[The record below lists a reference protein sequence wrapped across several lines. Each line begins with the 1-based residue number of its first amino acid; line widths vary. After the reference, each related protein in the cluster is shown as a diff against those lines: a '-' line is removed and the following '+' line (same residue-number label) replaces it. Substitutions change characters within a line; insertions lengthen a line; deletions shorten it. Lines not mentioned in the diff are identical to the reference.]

1 MKSDIKNYFTVCVI
15 SIIVFIG
22 IMASVILNKLYF
34 IDSYVHS
41 YFLFLSS
48 SDVARVAGV
57 FTHLADTLVVV
68 IAIALLCSFLLI
80 KKRYSVL
87 IFTIFTSVSGFI
99 VVSGLKILV
108 HRVRPEGVLFI
119 EKGFSFQSGYVFK
132 AMIFVL
138 ILWFVLVRN
147 WKSKSL
153 KKVFYLFTSLFV
165 LLIAF
170 SRIVMGVHWFSDVFA
185 GLVFG
190 IFWFSLCILI
200 YSNWQ

>member
-1 MKSDIKNYFTVCVI
+1 MDKKGALEL
-15 SIIVFIG
+15 SINAI
-22 IMASVILNKLYF
+22 VIL
-34 IDSYVHS
+34 I
-41 YFLFLSS
+41 
-48 SDVARVAGV
+48 
-57 FTHLADTLVVV
+57 
-68 IAIALLCSFLLI
+68 IAITMLGLGLGFVRGMFGKA
-80 KKRYSVL
+80 
-87 IFTIFTSVSGFI
+87 SGQFEELTGAE
-99 VVSGLKILV
+99 VPVDTVTESPHG
-108 HRVRPEGVLFI
+108 
-119 EKGFSFQSGYVFK
+119 K
-132 AMIFVL
+132 ATG
-138 ILWFVLVRN
+138 VLVRN

>member
-119 EKGFSFQSGYVFK
+119 EKGFSFPSGHAFK